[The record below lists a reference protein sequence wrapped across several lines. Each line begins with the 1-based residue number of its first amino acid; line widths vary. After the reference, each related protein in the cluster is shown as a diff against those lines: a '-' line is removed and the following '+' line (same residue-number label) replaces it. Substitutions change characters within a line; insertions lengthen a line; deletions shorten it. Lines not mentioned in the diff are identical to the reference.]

1 MATHSSILALRISGT
16 GEPGG
21 LLSVGSHRVGHDLRN
36 LAAAAAAPPSGLSSY
51 VNLSFG
57 WDALSLSLSLS
68 LSHTHMC
75 LHTQSHSL
83 SPFSASSFFKKNFF
97 FYCSGFCHTLKWIS
111 HGFTCVPHPDP
122 SSHLPLHPIPLG
134 LPSAPGPSACLIL
147 LHFSSQHLFS
157 YICLIFI
164 TWLWFSNWNVN
175 SLKTGSLFCL
185 QLSPGPRIVH
195 IVDNSD
201 MLNEWMNHV

>member
-1 MATHSSILALRISGT
+1 MVHKKNPVNHCSVLFNKHPTEFHFCILHLLQFEQEMATHSSILALRIWGT

-21 LLSVGSHRVGHDLRN
+21 LPSMRLYRVGHDWSD

-83 SPFSASSFFKKNFF
+83 SPFSASFFFKKIFF

-122 SSHLPLHPIPLG
+122 PSHLPLHPIPLG
-134 LPSAPGPSACLIL
+134 LPSAPGPSACLVHPTWVGDLFQEL
-147 LHFSSQHLFS
+147 LYS
-157 YICLIFI
+157 
-164 TWLWFSNWNVN
+164 T
-175 SLKTGSLFCL
+175 
-185 QLSPGPRIVH
+185 P
-195 IVDNSD
+195 
-201 MLNEWMNHV
+201 